1 MSGGFVAA
9 RARLLEQFQVIAV
22 LRSHSA
28 KGKADI
34 SLDLLNKDIRMCAF
48 NIFDND
54 GDVKITNRD
63 LRKVMGKGSL
73 ARDIAGKLDALVKYV
88 ARNGDGTIDYE
99 PGSILASTVQASA
112 MPWTRLQCSADGI
125 SSSSS
130 VSL

>member
-28 KGKADI
+28 NGKADT
-34 SLDLLNKDIRMCAF
+34 SHDLLNKDIRMYAF

-73 ARDIAGKLDALVKYV
+73 VRAIAGKLDALVKYV

-99 PGSILASTVQASA
+99 PGSILEPTVQASA
-112 MPWTRLQCSADGI
+112 MQWARH
-125 SSSSS
+125 
-130 VSL
+130 

>member
-1 MSGGFVAA
+1 
-9 RARLLEQFQVIAV
+9 
-22 LRSHSA
+22 
-28 KGKADI
+28 
-34 SLDLLNKDIRMCAF
+34 MCAF

-73 ARDIAGKLDALVKYV
+73 VRDIAGKLDALVKHV

-99 PGSILASTVQASA
+99 PGSILAPTVQASA
-112 MPWTRLQCSADGI
+112 VHWTRPQCSADGI
-125 SSSSS
+125 NSSSSS